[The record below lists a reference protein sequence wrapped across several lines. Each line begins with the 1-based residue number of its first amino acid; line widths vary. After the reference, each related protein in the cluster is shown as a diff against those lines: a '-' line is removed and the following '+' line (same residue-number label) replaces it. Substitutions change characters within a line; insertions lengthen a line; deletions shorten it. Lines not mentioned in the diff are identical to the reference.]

1 MLTNLLLL
9 VKKGILIP
17 ERKRFVM
24 TNYDE
29 NLKEIITNNKNVFD
43 STKEVGTGFLQM
55 HQVAIK
61 DGVLSAK
68 EKELQALAIA
78 VAIRCEGCIIQHTKT
93 AIKLGATRDELSE
106 TIGVAIM
113 MAGGPA
119 TVYGGKALACA
130 DQFLAE
136 VEQN

>member
-1 MLTNLLLL
+1 
-9 VKKGILIP
+9 
-17 ERKRFVM
+17 M

-29 NLKEIITNNKNVFD
+29 KLKEIITNNKNVFD

-55 HQVAIK
+55 HQVEIK